1 MATFFFCGIGGIG
14 MSGIALCLQQGGHTV
29 LGSDRAFDNGQSE
42 QMKTILTQAG
52 IRIVPQNG
60 SGVTSD
66 IHCFVVSS
74 AVEPSIIDVQK
85 ALEHKLIILTRAQVL
100 AYVFAR
106 KKYIAVGGTSG
117 KTTVTAMI
125 GHILSV
131 LNKNP
136 LMING
141 GISINTYNGAG
152 ESNIIYNESEIG
164 VMEAD
169 ESDGSIEL
177 YKPAVSVLNN
187 ISQDHKEVSENLP
200 LFARFID
207 KATLG
212 GVLNADCPNCALLRL
227 YQQNIKTFSVTGKK
241 ADLSPTDIMCD
252 AKGIRFS
259 LNGKEYTL
267 PFIGLHNLE
276 NALAAVCACSYYDIA
291 IEDCM
296 QALMS
301 FKGTK
306 RRLQCIGMADGVSVT
321 DDYAHNPAKIN
332 AALSAVQQH
341 KGNIYVYFQP
351 HGFGPLKMMQSELI
365 EMLKTRLDDR
375 TTWLM
380 SEPFYAGGT
389 VNRDI
394 SSQTT
399 IEALQQT
406 GKKALLMHDRQEA
419 LDFLKSNV
427 HSGDHIVIMGA
438 RDNSLTTYAEEIL
451 EVLKEKK

>member
-14 MSGIALCLQQGGHTV
+14 MSGIALCLKQSGHTV

-42 QMKTILTQAG
+42 RMKSILTQAG
-52 IRIVPQNG
+52 IQIVPQDG

-74 AVEPSIIDVQK
+74 AVEPSIIDVKK

-100 AYVFAR
+100 AYVFAH

-131 LNKNP
+131 IGKKP

-177 YKPAVSVLNN
+177 YKPAVSVLTN
-187 ISQDHKEVSENLP
+187 ITQDHKEVAENLP
-200 LFARFID
+200 LFARFAD

-212 GVLNADCPNCALLRL
+212 CVLNADCMNSRLLKL
-227 YQQNIKTFSVTGKK
+227 YQSNIKTFSVTGEK
-241 ADLSPTDIMCD
+241 ADLSPSDIVCN
-252 AKGIRFS
+252 ANGIRFM
-259 LNGKEYTL
+259 LNHETYTL

-276 NALAAVCACSYYDIA
+276 NALAATCACLYYDIS
-291 IEDCM
+291 IDESM

-306 RRLQCIGMADGVSVT
+306 RRLQCLGVANGVSIT

-332 AALSAVQQH
+332 AALSAIQQH
-341 KGNIYVYFQP
+341 QGNIYVYFQP
-351 HGFGPLKMMQSELI
+351 HGFGPLKMMQTELI
-365 EMLKTRLDDR
+365 EMLKARLDNR

-399 IEALQQT
+399 IQALQQAD
-406 GKKALLMHDRQEA
+406 KKAFLMQDRKEA
-419 LDFLKSNV
+419 LEFLMKNV
-427 HSGDHIVIMGA
+427 QSGDHIVIMGA
-438 RDNSLTTYAEEIL
+438 RDNSLTIYAEEIL